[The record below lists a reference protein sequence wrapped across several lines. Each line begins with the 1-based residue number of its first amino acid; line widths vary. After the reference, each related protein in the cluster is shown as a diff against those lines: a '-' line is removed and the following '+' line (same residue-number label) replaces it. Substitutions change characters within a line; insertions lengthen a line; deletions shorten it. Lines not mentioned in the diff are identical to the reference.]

1 MWRTTPGR
9 KSANRIAPRR
19 VAEHS
24 SHWFVCFKCSLDDHT
39 MSVFWGIFINGYSV
53 EDPPFIRGPASKL
66 QFCAVF
72 GIGQDTMGYEEREK
86 AYAYC

>member
-1 MWRTTPGR
+1 
-9 KSANRIAPRR
+9 
-19 VAEHS
+19 
-24 SHWFVCFKCSLDDHT
+24 